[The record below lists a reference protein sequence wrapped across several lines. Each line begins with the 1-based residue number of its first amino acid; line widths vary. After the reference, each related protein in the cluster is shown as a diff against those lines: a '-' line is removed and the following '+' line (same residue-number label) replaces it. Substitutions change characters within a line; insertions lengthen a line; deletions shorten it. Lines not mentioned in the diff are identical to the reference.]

1 MRIDELDQTHKE
13 FKKTILNQE
22 LTEEQLDE
30 ILPALLAP
38 VGMAL
43 GTAARVG
50 VQAVGTAARVGAQ
63 AVGTLAR
70 GAGAVARG
78 VGQAATQTAKTIGR
92 SATNVA
98 KNTAKNQINKKV
110 NSLKTNTA
118 NKLSGQNNTSQGTT
132 GTVGTNQQQTKLQ
145 RGAQI
150 SVPQTDPKNP
160 GKSIPTAMKVKSVTG
175 SNVELQPQ
183 KKQKGQP
190 TVVKFNKKDLQLQ

>member
-1 MRIDELDQTHKE
+1 MRIDELDTKHKE
-13 FKKTILNQE
+13 FKKTILDHD

-30 ILPALLAP
+30 VLPALLAP
-38 VGMAL
+38 AAMAL

-50 VQAVGTAARVGAQ
+50 AQAVGTAARVGAQ
-63 AVGTLAR
+63 AVGAIAR

-78 VGQAATQTAKTIGR
+78 VGTAATQTAKTIGR

-98 KNTAKNQINKKV
+98 KKTAKNQINKSV

-118 NKLSGQNNTSQGTT
+118 NKLSGNTSQGTS
-132 GTVGTNQQQTKLQ
+132 GTVGTNQQQAKLQ
-145 RGAQI
+145 RGQEI
-150 SVPQTDPKNP
+150 SVPQTNPKNP
-160 GKSIPTAMKVKSVTG
+160 SQSIPTAMKVKSVTG
-175 SNVELQPQ
+175 SNVELEPQ